1 MKYSKT
7 VNIVMEAS
15 ELLES
20 ILENGNGR
28 IHSTKE
34 AIEDINEML
43 QILKEV
49 EETNH
54 VSKKIENGITKMTS
68 DWLQETLKGVQR
80 GET

>member
-1 MKYSKT
+1 MFKKIGGDTRKEQIMKYSKT

-34 AIEDINEML
+34 AIEDINEMF
-43 QILKEV
+43 QIKEV

-54 VSKKIENGITKMTS
+54 VAKKLKMA
-68 DWLQETLKGVQR
+68 
-80 GET
+80 